1 MFSCIWISKKS
12 YRSLVGTPIAFS
24 ITQNKLKMKKKWGFK
39 LERFEV
45 FFQKISNKISQ
56 FWILRLNSFLIALL
70 HLKFK
75 EVLKIVSWC
84 THSFLNH
91 SKRTYN
97 EKKMGFQI
105 KKVQSFFSKHL
116 KQNITILE
124 FEIKI
129 FKFLFIYFALENKK
143 DIVDC

>member
-1 MFSCIWISKKS
+1 
-12 YRSLVGTPIAFS
+12 
-24 ITQNKLKMKKKWGFK
+24 
-39 LERFEV
+39 
-45 FFQKISNKISQ
+45 
-56 FWILRLNSFLIALL
+56 
-70 HLKFK
+70 
-75 EVLKIVSWC
+75 
-84 THSFLNH
+84 
-91 SKRTYN
+91 
-97 EKKMGFQI
+97 MGFQI